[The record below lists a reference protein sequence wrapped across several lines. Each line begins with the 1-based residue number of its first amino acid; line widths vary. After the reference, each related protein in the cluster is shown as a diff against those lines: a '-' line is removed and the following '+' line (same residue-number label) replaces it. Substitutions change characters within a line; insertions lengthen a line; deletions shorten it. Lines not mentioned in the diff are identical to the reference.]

1 MGTRSVPRQA
11 DERRTAAE
19 KGMHVAGA
27 SGRGAGTVPAVT
39 SDATQSRLLR
49 LVLSEAGRLL
59 IIGLIL
65 GLAGMAAMT
74 EVFAPV
80 LYRVSPT
87 DPAIML
93 IVVGVIVVALMLAAW
108 LPAWRASR
116 IAAAEALR
124 QE

>member
-1 MGTRSVPRQA
+1 MPDIA
-11 DERRTAAE
+11 ARRTREFGIRAAI
-19 KGMHVAGA
+19 GA
-27 SGRGAGTVPAVT
+27 DR
-39 SDATQSRLLR
+39 SRLLR